1 MVIYDLKSF
10 LVKIYQKWTFM
21 EEAKI
26 ILNAKRSITGS
37 VATVDDGDLIN
48 HYGMIL
54 AHLATLFLKSW
65 KKLYPSI
72 LDSKEIIQSILKK
85 EISNVKIIIHFICA
99 ACRKPVITIWKT
111 PRFFIQ
117 TQYSLDE
124 MIVGAN
130 GPLLHHAYETY
141 EILDSAMNKYWRIVN
156 RDGKGHFLH
165 LTEDIRSYTG
175 NCSKDV
181 DSC

>member
-1 MVIYDLKSF
+1 MLKSLF
-10 LVKIYQKWTFM
+10 
-21 EEAKI
+21 
-26 ILNAKRSITGS
+26 ILFVLRVENLLSRYEK
-37 VATVDDGDLIN
+37 
-48 HYGMIL
+48 H
-54 AHLATLFLKSW
+54 
-65 KKLYPSI
+65 
-72 LDSKEIIQSILKK
+72 LDSSFK
-85 EISNVKIIIHFICA
+85 H
-99 ACRKPVITIWKT
+99 
-111 PRFFIQ
+111 
-117 TQYSLDE
+117 YSLDE

-141 EILDSAMNKYWRIVN
+141 EILDSAMSKYWRVVN

>member
-117 TQYSLDE
+117 TLFFGWNDRWCE
-124 MIVGAN
+124 R
-130 GPLLHHAYETY
+130 T
-141 EILDSAMNKYWRIVN
+141 
-156 RDGKGHFLH
+156 F
-165 LTEDIRSYTG
+165 TT
-175 NCSKDV
+175 
-181 DSC
+181 SCLWNLWNTRQRNEQVLEGCKQRW